1 MFIYIATTLP
11 PQQTYRTHSPKLRL
25 ILVLKNEEDSRE
37 GSQSRG
43 ALVLSYRSHGEA
55 GRGVGIWLSLLAQG
69 RAFDWS
75 CSPREGVFVR
85 RGDICLPTRTKK
97 TETEQVIPAST
108 LHACAVYGPEIKDL
122 EIMVANENKRKLTGI
137 HCFVFKF
144 LLF

>member
-55 GRGVGIWLSLLAQG
+55 GREVGI
-69 RAFDWS
+69 
-75 CSPREGVFVR
+75 
-85 RGDICLPTRTKK
+85 
-97 TETEQVIPAST
+97 
-108 LHACAVYGPEIKDL
+108 
-122 EIMVANENKRKLTGI
+122 
-137 HCFVFKF
+137 
-144 LLF
+144 